1 MKKRSRRVRF
11 LSCLILLV
19 PAAPTC
25 LWAQFCEFGNNQ
37 LLPSTNCNGPPAL
50 GADNPY
56 PRYFA
61 INVALG
67 AVTAGVSSRLHGG
80 PFWRALPTGAF
91 GGALVFVG
99 KLTTSRQSPAA
110 GIVGRELGAAGSSI
124 VQNVSLNKPMLER
137 FVFPLGPTRLYLRAR
152 DSTSARL
159 KIDLA
164 GTLATIYA
172 ATRPHSRMDFSASLR
187 AGAPVFM
194 MPRPSSGAVWEGM
207 HLAGIIQVRFDPDLV
222 RNYPSLQAQRTA
234 NAISHELVHVAQYDL
249 SFIAWTEAGES
260 ALLRRIP
267 GVRKVSGFVDISLN
281 APIWQALNQLLPNDN
296 RPWEREAMAFTR

>member
-1 MKKRSRRVRF
+1 MNKTSRRVQF
-11 LSCLILLV
+11 LSCLIILV
-19 PAAPTC
+19 PAAPTS
-25 LWAQFCEFGNNQ
+25 LQAQCAFGNNQ
-37 LLPSTNCNGPPAL
+37 SLPPTDCNGPPAL

-61 INVALG
+61 INAALG
-67 AVTAGVSSRLHGG
+67 AVTAGVSSQLHGG
-80 PFWRALPTGAF
+80 PFWRALPPGAF

-99 KLTTSRQSPAA
+99 KLTTIRQWQAA
-110 GIVGRELGAAGSSI
+110 GFVGREIGAAGSSI

-137 FVFPLGPTRLYLRAR
+137 FVFPLGPTRLYLTTR

-159 KIDLA
+159 KIDFA

-194 MPRPSSGAVWEGM
+194 VPRPTSGPVWEGR
-207 HLAGIIQVRFDPDLV
+207 HLAGIIQVV
-222 RNYPSLQAQRTA
+222 NA
-234 NAISHELVHVAQYDL
+234 NAISHELVHVAQYDF

-267 GVRKVSGFVDISLN
+267 GARKVSGFVDLSLN
-281 APIWQALNQLLPNDN
+281 APIWQALNDLLPPDS
-296 RPWEREAMAFTR
+296 RPWEREAYSMTK